1 MTTFI
6 RISLSAFLL
15 AALLGQPPA
24 LASARVPTTSFVVNS
39 SLDETDVLLNGVCQS
54 PSGVC
59 TLRAALMEANAA
71 PGIDT
76 INIPAGV
83 YTLTITGA
91 NEDATLT
98 GDLDV
103 TEAVRING
111 DPTGQTI
118 IDGGGLDRVFDVLSS
133 ASGQLLEMRDLT
145 IRKGGGSGFAGVRL
159 QSGTQVLIE
168 QATITDNVGSG
179 IRNDALLLTL
189 NRVTVVGNSTT
200 GLYNTG
206 DTVNI
211 SNSTFSDN
219 SGANGGGLYTDSGTT
234 SLNNTTI
241 ANNIAITGGGLYRTG
256 SASVAMQNSILAD
269 NSADTSPDC
278 SGTLLS
284 VSYSLI
290 ENASGC
296 TISISNSNLLGV
308 NPVLGPLQNNG
319 GPTLTRALGLTS
331 PALNAG
337 DPGGCKDAQSVSL
350 TTDQRGTARPQPTG
364 GRCDMGAY
372 EMPTVQFASANF
384 SADENAG
391 QGVITATLDGVSA
404 LTVTVPYTASNGTAM
419 AGSDYL
425 TTTSV
430 LTFPPNTLAMTFTVL
445 LLEDPLDEADETVA
459 LTLGSPSGAALD
471 TPLTATLAIVDND
484 LPPEFYLTSE
494 EYSVNENAGPALITA
509 TLNAE
514 SGVTVTVNYSTTNGS
529 ALAGSDYTSASGTL
543 TFSPGLT
550 TATFSVPIV
559 NDDFYESDETL
570 SLHVGQA
577 VNALPGLPDEATLTL
592 VNDDS
597 PRLFLP
603 FIGRN
608 TFSCWAGPNE
618 IEPNGSTAQANG
630 PLCFD
635 GRPYTGGDS
644 TPENTLDWDYYTLFW
659 PQSGQ
664 FTIHLSGAALGSG
677 LQLQL
682 YYQNLSTR
690 VGYLGGPN
698 SGQAYQM
705 VCPGTT
711 GGFTCTGAAGLYYI
725 LVYMPATYNGSGYT
739 LTVTTP

>member
-39 SLDETDVLLNGVCQS
+39 SLDEIDLLLNGVCQS
-54 PSGVC
+54 VSGVC

-211 SNSTFSDN
+211 SNSTFSGN
-219 SGANGGGLYTDSGTT
+219 LGANGGGLYTDSGAI

-256 SASVAMQNSILAD
+256 SANVLMQNSIVAG
-269 NSADTSPDC
+269 NSADTGPDC
-278 SGTLLS
+278 SGILFS
-284 VSYSLI
+284 VTFSLI
-290 ENASGC
+290 QNASSC
-296 TISISNSNLLGV
+296 TFGGSNNLLGID
-308 NPVLGPLQNNG
+308 PLLTPLQNNG
-319 GPTLTRALGLTS
+319 GPTLTHALGLTS

-350 TTDQRGTARPQPTG
+350 TTDQRGTTRPQPTG

-372 EMPTVQFASANF
+372 EVPTVQFSSANF

-404 LTVTVPYTASNGTAM
+404 LTVTVPYTASNGTAL
-419 AGSDYL
+419 AGSDYV

-430 LTFPPNTLAMTFTVL
+430 LTFPPNTLAMTFTVP

-484 LPPEFYLTSE
+484 LPPEFYLTSD

-529 ALAGSDYTSASGTL
+529 ALAGSDYTSASGML

-570 SLHVGQA
+570 SLHLGQA
-577 VNALPGLPDEATLTL
+577 VNALPGLPEEAILTL

-635 GRPYTGGDS
+635 GRPYAGGDS
-644 TPENTLDWDYYTLFW
+644 TPFGTLDWDYYTLFW

-664 FTIHLSGAALGSG
+664 FTVRLTGPALGLR
-677 LQLQL
+677 LQVQM
-682 YYQNLSTR
+682 YYQTISSNTL
-690 VGYLGGPN
+690 VGFSASSPYLIT
-698 SGQAYQM
+698 
-705 VCPGTT
+705 CPPGNNN
-711 GGFTCTGAAGLYYI
+711 CTGAAGLYYI
-725 LVYMPATYNGSGYT
+725 LVFMPTDYNGSGYT